1 MGIQSPPA
9 NSMEDSIKQSFN
21 CNENCLRSSQLLS
34 FASFG
39 ELFILHNRDWDSNWG
54 RPFLHSAAPSRLC
67 KKAVLIIKIF
77 TFSVGNIRKNSTT
90 IVSLSQSLGAGEYE
104 ANEDLQQKDALWA
117 SYLKVSEGWCFL
129 ILHLNTKVQWKLTRC
144 TPFFTLNFSLN
155 HRRLL
160 LSKILQKKNFY

>member
-1 MGIQSPPA
+1 MTKQHLKPQYYPSGCYGYSMHMEPPPA

-77 TFSVGNIRKNSTT
+77 TFSVGNIRKNSIT

-104 ANEDLQQKDALWA
+104 ANEDHK
-117 SYLKVSEGWCFL
+117 L
-129 ILHLNTKVQWKLTRC
+129 IQFIRC
-144 TPFFTLNFSLN
+144 RYT
-155 HRRLL
+155 HRYD
-160 LSKILQKKNFY
+160 LSCK